1 MKRESFIGLTILV
14 VVFFV
19 MSIILSF
26 HIWITRVQTINDLNT
41 NVSNLSHTL
50 NLYSE
55 GVIRQGEM
63 LIENLSDITEIYGED
78 KSQITNIKK
87 ILAGQ
92 DELLEQLNNVVIYD
106 ATGNTLIA
114 LHERLSGRAN
124 SADRF
129 FFVYHQNNT
138 SKKVFIG
145 PPVVSRTNGKW
156 VITISRRLEDHQG
169 RFAGVAVLTLNIENF
184 LETFGKIDIGHS
196 GAIALTSESGILLI
210 RYPFDDKYIGRVIS
224 NSPLFTTYL
233 KNSNSGTAR
242 SVSRFDNIPR
252 MYAFQKNKR
261 YGLVTTVAVSIDEG
275 MLAWKKQSEILI
287 VIVIFLMGGVI
298 TSGYFLLRDI
308 HRRVRTSR
316 ELSKTTE
323 SLMTANEKLKAMA
336 AEDSLTGLANRRK
349 FDEALPREVLQC
361 AVNKHAIS
369 LMLIDI
375 DYFKKYNDNYGHL
388 AGDDCLRQV
397 ATSLKK
403 TIKSS
408 SALVARYGGEEF
420 VVILP
425 AIDLIAAEK
434 KAKKIIQSICQEN
447 IPHEYSPFGIVTVSI
462 GIASGPGPAVKGKE
476 TTLIELADDALYH
489 AKYAGRNGFF
499 SSTHLF

>member
-1 MKRESFIGLTILV
+1 MKKEFFIGLTILA

-19 MSIILSF
+19 MSIILSIN
-26 HIWITRVQTINDLNT
+26 IWITRVQTINDLNT

-55 GVIRQGEM
+55 GIIRQGEM
-63 LIENLSDITEIYGED
+63 FIDDLSDITEIYGEE
-78 KSQITNIKK
+78 KNNITNIRK
-87 ILAGQ
+87 ILTSQ
-92 DELLEQLNNVVIYD
+92 NELLEQINNVVIYD
-106 ATGNTLIA
+106 VNGNKLIA
-114 LHERLSGRAN
+114 LHERIYGRVN

-138 SKKVFIG
+138 SKKIFIG

-169 RFAGVAVLTLNIENF
+169 RFAGVAVLTLSIENF
-184 LETFGKIDIGHS
+184 LEAFGKIDIGHA

-210 RYPFDDKYIGRVIS
+210 RYPFDEKNIGRVIS
-224 NSPLFTTYL
+224 DSPLFTTYL
-233 KNSNSGTAR
+233 KNSDSGTAR
-242 SVSRFDNIPR
+242 SVSRFDNIQR

-261 YGLVTTVAVSIDEG
+261 YGFVTTVAVSLDEG
-275 MLAWKKQSEILI
+275 MLPWKKQSEILI
-287 VIVIFLMGGVI
+287 VIVVFLMGGAI

-308 HRRVRTSR
+308 YQRARSHH

-323 SLMTANEKLKAMA
+323 SLMTANKKLSAMA

-349 FDEALPREVLQC
+349 FDEALPHEVLQC
-361 AVNKHAIS
+361 AVNNHSIS

-397 ATSLKK
+397 ATSIKK
-403 TIKSS
+403 TVKGS

-425 AIDLIAAEK
+425 ATDLIAAEK
-434 KAKKIIQSICQEN
+434 EAQKLIQNICQEN
-447 IPHEYSPFGIVTVSI
+447 ICHEYSPFGIVTVSI
-462 GIASGPGPAVKGKE
+462 GIASGHGLAVKGKE
-476 TTLIELADDALYH
+476 RKLIEFADDALYR

>member
-156 VITISRRLEDHQG
+156 VITIS
-169 RFAGVAVLTLNIENF
+169 AG
-184 LETFGKIDIGHS
+184 
-196 GAIALTSESGILLI
+196 
-210 RYPFDDKYIGRVIS
+210 
-224 NSPLFTTYL
+224 
-233 KNSNSGTAR
+233 
-242 SVSRFDNIPR
+242 
-252 MYAFQKNKR
+252 
-261 YGLVTTVAVSIDEG
+261 
-275 MLAWKKQSEILI
+275 
-287 VIVIFLMGGVI
+287 
-298 TSGYFLLRDI
+298 
-308 HRRVRTSR
+308 
-316 ELSKTTE
+316 
-323 SLMTANEKLKAMA
+323 
-336 AEDSLTGLANRRK
+336 
-349 FDEALPREVLQC
+349 
-361 AVNKHAIS
+361 
-369 LMLIDI
+369 
-375 DYFKKYNDNYGHL
+375 
-388 AGDDCLRQV
+388 
-397 ATSLKK
+397 
-403 TIKSS
+403 
-408 SALVARYGGEEF
+408 
-420 VVILP
+420 
-425 AIDLIAAEK
+425 
-434 KAKKIIQSICQEN
+434 
-447 IPHEYSPFGIVTVSI
+447 
-462 GIASGPGPAVKGKE
+462 
-476 TTLIELADDALYH
+476 
-489 AKYAGRNGFF
+489 
-499 SSTHLF
+499 

>member
-1 MKRESFIGLTILV
+1 MKKEFFIGLTIV
-14 VVFFV
+14 AVVFFV
-19 MSIILSF
+19 ISIILSI
-26 HIWITRVQTINDLNT
+26 HIWITRIQTINDLNT
-41 NVSNLSHTL
+41 NISNLSHTL

-55 GVIRQGEM
+55 GIIRQGEM
-63 LIENLSDITEIYGED
+63 LIDNLSDITEIYGED
-78 KSQITNIKK
+78 KNNITNIKK

-92 DELLEQLNNVVIYD
+92 NELLEQINNVVIYD
-106 ATGNTLIA
+106 VNGNKLIA
-114 LHERLSGRAN
+114 LHERLYGRIN

-129 FFVYHQNNT
+129 FFVYHQKNT
-138 SKKVFIG
+138 SKKIFIG

-184 LETFGKIDIGHS
+184 LETFGNIDIGHS
-196 GAIALTSESGILLI
+196 GAISLTSESGILLI
-210 RYPFDDKYIGRVIS
+210 RYPFDEKYIGRVIS
-224 NSPLFTTYL
+224 ASPLFTTYL
-233 KNSNSGTAR
+233 KNSDSGTAR
-242 SVSRFDNIPR
+242 SISIFDNIQR

-261 YGLVTTVAVSIDEG
+261 YGLVTTVAVSLDEG
-275 MLAWKKQSEILI
+275 MLSWKKQSEILI
-287 VIVIFLMGGVI
+287 VIVVFLMGGAI
-298 TSGYFLLRDI
+298 TSGYFVLRDI
-308 HRRVRTSR
+308 HQQVRTHR

-323 SLMTANEKLKAMA
+323 SLMTANKKLSAMA
-336 AEDSLTGLANRRK
+336 TEDSLTGLANRRK

-361 AVNKHAIS
+361 AVNNHSIS

-375 DYFKKYNDNYGHL
+375 DYFKTYNDNYGHL

-403 TIKSS
+403 TVKGG

-425 AIDLIAAEK
+425 ATDLIAAEK
-434 KAKKIIQSICQEN
+434 KAKKIIQNICQEN
-447 IPHEYSPFGIVTVSI
+447 IRHEYSPFGIVTVSI
-462 GIASGPGPAVKGKE
+462 GIASGHGLAVKGKE
-476 TTLIELADDALYH
+476 IKLIEFADDALYR

-499 SSTHLF
+499 SSTYLF